1 MRKPAAIAE
10 WGGWGCLLA
19 ANCKDR
25 RLLESGINQTSSAT
39 PAKQV
44 PSSEI
49 PTNEIN
55 FQKDIRSTS
64 LVVQWLRLLP
74 IQGGEGSIPGWGAK
88 ITHASAAKKK
98 QNPQYCNKFNKDLKN
113 IKGIKP
119 ETQKL
124 NAAIR

>member
-10 WGGWGCLLA
+10 WGGGRGGGCLLA

-64 LVVQWLRLLP
+64 LVVQWLRLCF
-74 IQGGEGSIPGWGAK
+74 QSKGGKVQSLVGELRSHMPLRPKKPKTPNIVTNSIK
-88 ITHASAAKKK
+88 T
-98 QNPQYCNKFNKDLKN
+98 
-113 IKGIKP
+113 
-119 ETQKL
+119 
-124 NAAIR
+124 